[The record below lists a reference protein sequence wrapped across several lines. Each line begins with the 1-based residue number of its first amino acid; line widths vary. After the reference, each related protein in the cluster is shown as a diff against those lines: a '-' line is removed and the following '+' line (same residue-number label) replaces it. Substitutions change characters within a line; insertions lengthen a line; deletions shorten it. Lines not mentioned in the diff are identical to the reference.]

1 MTPGPEFEALMREV
15 RSGDERAAATLVRD
29 FEPFVRRDLR
39 FRLRDERARRLIDS
53 MDVCQSVL
61 ASFFVRAAAG
71 QFDLREPKDLLNLLI
86 SMARNKLAKQLQS
99 QRRQRRDSRR
109 TVGGVEDLALAQPLP
124 TPSQI
129 VSGKE
134 LLEEV
139 SRRLDDE
146 ERRLAELRVQG
157 QSWDEIAAALGGTAE
172 ARRKQLARAMDR
184 VTAELR
190 LDET

>member
-1 MTPGPEFEALMREV
+1 MREV
-15 RSGDERAAATLVRD
+15 RSGDEHAAARLVRE

-86 SMARNKLAKQLQS
+86 SMSRNKLAKQLQS

-109 TVGGVEDLALAQPLP
+109 TVGGVEDLGLAQPGP
-124 TPSQI
+124 RPSQI

-134 LLEEV
+134 LLEE
-139 SRRLDDE
+139 
-146 ERRLAELRVQG
+146 
-157 QSWDEIAAALGGTAE
+157 
-172 ARRKQLARAMDR
+172 
-184 VTAELR
+184 
-190 LDET
+190 